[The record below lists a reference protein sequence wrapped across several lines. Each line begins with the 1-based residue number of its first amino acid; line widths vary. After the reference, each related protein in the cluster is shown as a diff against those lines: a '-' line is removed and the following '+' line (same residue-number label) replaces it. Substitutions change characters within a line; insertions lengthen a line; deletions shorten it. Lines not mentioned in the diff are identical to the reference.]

1 MNTAPLVSSI
11 AAGLGGVAS
20 AMVSAPWWLTA
31 GLLGALALGVI
42 TVAVLQTLLPQES
55 AHRLAWWRDR
65 RRHQQL
71 RRQSRTL
78 PVQRARPGARTEAE
92 NHDE

>member
-11 AAGLGGVAS
+11 AAGLGGVTS
-20 AMVSAPWWLTA
+20 AMVGAPWWLTA
-31 GLLGALALGVI
+31 GLFGCLALGLI
-42 TVAVLQTLLPQES
+42 TVAILQTLLPQES

-71 RRQSRTL
+71 RRQSRI
-78 PVQRARPGARTEAE
+78 RPERMNGRTEGQG
-92 NHDE
+92 HDE

>member
-11 AAGLGGVAS
+11 AAGLGGVTS
-20 AMVSAPWWLTA
+20 AMVGAPWWLTA
-31 GLLGALALGVI
+31 GLFGCLALGLI
-42 TVAVLQTLLPQES
+42 TVAVLQALLPQES

-71 RRQSRTL
+71 RRQTRI
-78 PVQRARPGARTEAE
+78 RPKRMNGRTEGQG
-92 NHDE
+92 HDE